1 MVTHEAHAA
10 AYADRVVYLA
20 DGKIVRELHQPTEAS
35 VLEAIKEVASA

>member
-10 AYADRVVYLA
+10 AYADRVVFLA
-20 DGKIVRELHQPTEAS
+20 DGKVVRELPNPTEAS